1 MNQKSKISDHKKK
14 VLTSNDLI
22 LLCLAGMGALFLL
35 IFAYFPM
42 FGLILAFKDG
52 DYALNL
58 LDVMLYGDWTLF
70 GNFSAIFNDPS
81 FLDTFVNTLLL
92 NLLMLVIN
100 FPAPIIF
107 ALLINEVR
115 HRKYKTAVQ
124 TLTNFP
130 HFISWAIFGGLII
143 AMTDMT
149 TGVINPILESIGLSD
164 PETPVNLQTA
174 PYFYATII
182 LASLIKNIGWGSIIY
197 VAAISGI
204 DSSYYEAAELDG
216 ASRFQAML
224 YITLPSIAPTITVF
238 LLLNISG
245 LLNNSFDQFYI
256 FQNDLNISRSEVLTT
271 YIYKE
276 GMVRGKYGS
285 ASALGLLNSVISVIL
300 LYVSDFISKKTT
312 GRGIY

>member
-1 MNQKSKISDHKKK
+1 MKTVKTEKKK
-14 VLTSNDLI
+14 SITTNDLI

-42 FGLILAFKDG
+42 FGLLLAFKEG

-58 LDVMLYGDWTLF
+58 LDVMLYGEWTLF
-70 GNFSAIFNDPS
+70 GNFSAIFSDPV
-81 FLDTFVNTLLL
+81 FVDTFFNTIVL
-92 NLLMLVIN
+92 NLLMLLIN
-100 FPAPIIF
+100 FPAPIVF

-115 HRKYKTAVQ
+115 HKKYKTAVQ
-124 TLTNFP
+124 TFTNFP

-149 TGVINPILESIGLSD
+149 MGVFNPILEALGLSD
-164 PETPVNLQTA
+164 PQSPVNLQTA
-174 PYFYATII
+174 PYFYPTII
-182 LASLIKNIGWGSIIY
+182 IASLIKNVGWGSIIY
-197 VAAISGI
+197 IAAIAGI

-216 ASRFQAML
+216 ANRFQKMI

-245 LLNNSFDQFYI
+245 LLDNSFDQFYI

-276 GMVRGKYGS
+276 GMIRGKYGS

-300 LYVSDFISKKTT
+300 LYVSNFISKKTT
-312 GRGIY
+312 GRGLY